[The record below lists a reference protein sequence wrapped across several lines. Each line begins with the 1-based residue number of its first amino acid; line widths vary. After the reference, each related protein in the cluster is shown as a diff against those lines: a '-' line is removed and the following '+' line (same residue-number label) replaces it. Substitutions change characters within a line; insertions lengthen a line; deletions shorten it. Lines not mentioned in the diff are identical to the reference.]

1 MKVLKFGGS
10 SLETAQKILSVVSI
24 IEDQVSNTEQ
34 DSLQDGSLQEEATS
48 SVAIVVSAP
57 GGVTNQL
64 VRLVDS
70 LSQNNETEQLL
81 ENLHLG
87 LVKITEE
94 IEAAYSGKG
103 ESLLSTQVES
113 QFKNL
118 NKLIK
123 GVKLLGHCPDQTQA
137 QILTFG
143 ERLSVLLLKWIFD
156 QKKTKIALIEPEKFL
171 VAENQTGDTLANL
184 PLSKEKFS
192 ENYKS
197 FPLISLMPGFVGIS
211 SNGNTVTLG
220 RNGSD
225 YSAAILAVCV
235 NAKICEIWTD
245 VDGVYNADPR
255 LVSDAELVKQM
266 TFNEAIELSYFG
278 AKILH
283 PKTITPL
290 SLNNIPCLI
299 KNSLAPERPGTLISK
314 KANNEVKVK
323 AIASLDNVA
332 MLNISGPGM
341 KAKLGLTNRIFA
353 ALDKANVQVILI
365 SQSSAAYR
373 ISLCVS
379 YEQANL
385 AEECLKDE
393 FELELENLRVDPIQV
408 MQNLSVVS
416 LVGDQMQQQKGI
428 AARFFSSLS
437 QAGVNIIAIAQD
449 SSERSISAVVRRHR
463 TDDAVSVCHRNLF
476 VKRASIDTFIV
487 GCGTVGSEL
496 IEQIRRQQDFLL
508 KKNIDL
514 VVYGIASSKKLLLSK
529 KGIDLSNDWRDDLS
543 SSNES
548 FSVEQLKAFVE
559 DNHLLNPVIVD
570 VTSNQDIAM
579 QSDQIIAAN
588 FHLVAANKKANT
600 ASYEY
605 YQHLRKVALQNK
617 RRFLYETNVGAG
629 LPVIDNL
636 QSLLRAGD
644 ELEVFEGILSG
655 SLSYIFGLLHE
666 GLSLSEA
673 TLQAQGLGYTE
684 PNPAEDL
691 SGLDVAR
698 KVLIIAREAG
708 FKLELDDIELE
719 SVVPEA
725 LANEVDAKKFLNQ
738 LVNVDAEIDRKV
750 KQAESENKVLRYVA
764 KIAEGK
770 CKVGIQA
777 VDVNHPLYAVKNG
790 ENAIAMHTRYYNP
803 IPFVIRGYGA
813 GSEVTAAGLFA
824 DLLRTLVWDL
834 E

>member
-10 SLETAQKILSVVSI
+10 SLASAQKIFSVVSI
-24 IEDQVSNTEQ
+24 IEDQVSNNE
-34 DSLQDGSLQEEATS
+34 QEELHENSTS

-64 VRLVDS
+64 VGLIDS
-70 LSQNNETEQLL
+70 LSENDDTAQLL
-81 ENLHLG
+81 DKLNSG
-87 LVKITEE
+87 LVNIAEE
-94 IEAAYSGKG
+94 IETVFSGKG
-103 ESLLSTQVES
+103 KSLLSTQVENK
-113 QFKNL
+113 FKKL
-118 NKLIK
+118 YKLIE

-143 ERLSVLLLKWIFD
+143 ERLSILFLKWIFD
-156 QKKTKIALIEPEKFL
+156 QKKVGICLIEPEKFL

-184 PLSKEKFS
+184 ALSKEKFS
-192 ENYKS
+192 EHYKS
-197 FPLISLMPGFVGIS
+197 FPSISLMPGFVGVS
-211 SNGNTVTLG
+211 SNGNTITLG

-225 YSAAILAVCV
+225 YSAAILAVCIK
-235 NAKICEIWTD
+235 AKICEIWTD

-255 LVSDAELVKQM
+255 LVKDAELVKQM

-299 KNSLAPERPGTLISK
+299 KNSLAPERPGTLISR

-323 AIASLDNVA
+323 AIASLNNVA

-353 ALDKANVQVILI
+353 SLDKFNVQVILI

-373 ISLCVS
+373 ISLCIS
-379 YEQANL
+379 CEQATL
-385 AEECLKDE
+385 AEECLQEE
-393 FELELENLRVDPIQV
+393 FELELENQRVDPIQV
-408 MQNLSVVS
+408 MRNLSIVS

-428 AARFFSSLS
+428 AAKFFSSLS

-449 SSERSISAVVRRHR
+449 SSERSISAVVRSQR

-476 VKRASIDTFIV
+476 VKRASIDVFII

-496 IEQIRRQQDFLL
+496 LEQIKRQQSFLL
-508 KKNIDL
+508 EKNIDL
-514 VVYGIASSKKLLLSK
+514 VVYGIASSKHLLLNN
-529 KGIDLSNDWRDDLS
+529 KGIDLSNGWRDALKS
-543 SSNES
+543 SSDT
-548 FSVEQLKAFVE
+548 FSIDRLKQFVD

-570 VTSNQDIAM
+570 VTSNSKIAM
-579 QSDQIIAAN
+579 QSDKILASN

-605 YQHLRKVALQNK
+605 YQKLRKVAQKNK

-629 LPVIDNL
+629 LPIIDNL
-636 QSLLRAGD
+636 QSLLGAGD
-644 ELEVFEGILSG
+644 ELEIFEGILSG
-655 SLSYIFGLLHE
+655 SLSYIFGLLHD
-666 GLSLSEA
+666 GLSLSQA
-673 TLQAQGLGYTE
+673 TLQAKGLGYTE

-698 KVLIIAREAG
+698 KVLIIAREVG
-708 FKLELDDIELE
+708 LNLELEDIQLE
-719 SVVPEA
+719 SVVPEE
-725 LANEVDAKKFLNQ
+725 LAKEEDGEQFLKS
-738 LVNVDAEIDRKV
+738 LPNVDAEIQQKV
-750 KQAESENKVLRYVA
+750 QQAESENKVLRYVA
-764 KIAEGK
+764 RIENGQ

-777 VDVNHPLYAVKNG
+777 VDKNNPLYVVKNG

-813 GSEVTAAGLFA
+813 GSTVTAAGLFA

>member
-10 SLETAQKILSVVSI
+10 SLATAKKILSVVSI
-24 IEDQVSNTEQ
+24 IEAQALNTDHQ
-34 DSLQDGSLQEEATS
+34 ALQEEPVS

-64 VRLVDS
+64 VALIKA
-70 LSQNNETEQLL
+70 LNEEQETKQLL
-81 ENLHLG
+81 EKLHNG
-87 LVKITEE
+87 LLNITKE
-94 IEAAYSGKG
+94 IENGFSRKN
-103 ESLLSTQVES
+103 EKSLLTKVEAL
-113 QFKNL
+113 FKKL
-118 NKLIK
+118 NQLIE
-123 GVKLLGHCPDQTQA
+123 GVKLLGHCPEQTQA

-143 ERLSVLLLKWIFD
+143 ERLSILFLKWIFD
-156 QKKTKIALIEPEKFL
+156 QKKTEIALLEPEKFL

-184 PLSKEKFS
+184 PISKEKFTQH
-192 ENYKS
+192 YKS
-197 FPLISLMPGFVGIS
+197 FPSISLMPGFVGIS

-225 YSAAILAVCV
+225 YSAAILAVCI

-255 LVSDAELVKQM
+255 LVSDAELVKEM

-314 KANNEVKVK
+314 KANNEIKVK
-323 AIASLDNVA
+323 AIASLDSVA

-379 YEQANL
+379 CEQASL
-385 AEECLKDE
+385 AEECLQEE

-408 MQNLSVVS
+408 MRNLSVVS

-428 AARFFSSLS
+428 AAKFFSSLS

-449 SSERSISAVVRRHR
+449 SSERSISAVVRSHR

-476 VKRASIDTFIV
+476 VKRASIDAFII

-496 IEQIRRQQDFLL
+496 LEQIKRQQAFLL
-508 KKNIDL
+508 EKNIDL
-514 VVYGIASSKKLLLSK
+514 VVYGIASSKKLLLNK
-529 KGIDLSNDWRDDLS
+529 KGIELSHAWREQLS
-543 SSNES
+543 SSNER
-548 FSVEQLKAFVE
+548 FSIDRLRAFVD

-570 VTSNQDIAM
+570 VTSNQNIAM
-579 QSDQIIAAN
+579 QSDQILAAN

-605 YQHLRKVALQNK
+605 YQRLRKVALQHK

-636 QSLLRAGD
+636 QSLLGAGD
-644 ELEVFEGILSG
+644 ELAVFEGVLSG

-666 GLSLSEA
+666 GLSLSDA

-698 KVLIIAREAG
+698 KVLIIAREVG
-708 FKLELDDIELE
+708 LKLELEDIELE
-719 SVVPEA
+719 SVVPEE
-725 LANEVDAKKFLNQ
+725 LAKEQDSAKFLEM
-738 LVNVDAEIDRKV
+738 LPSVDSAIQEKV

-770 CKVGIQA
+770 CQVGIQA
-777 VDVNHPLYAVKNG
+777 VDSTHPLYAVKNG

-803 IPFVIRGYGA
+803 VPFVIRGYGA
-813 GSEVTAAGLFA
+813 GSTVTAAGLFA

>member
-10 SLETAQKILSVVSI
+10 SLATAQKILSVVSI
-24 IEDQVSNTEQ
+24 IEEQVSNTEREA
-34 DSLQDGSLQEEATS
+34 LQEEMTS

-64 VRLVDS
+64 VGLIDS
-70 LSQNNETEQLL
+70 LRENNYTEGLL
-81 ENLHLG
+81 DKLHNG
-87 LVKITEE
+87 LVNITEE
-94 IEAAYSGKG
+94 IENTFSGKNI
-103 ESLLSTQVES
+103 SLLSTQVEN
-113 QFKNL
+113 QF
-118 NKLIK
+118 NKLHKLIE
-123 GVKLLGHCPDQTQA
+123 GVKLLGHCPEQTQA

-143 ERLSVLLLKWIFD
+143 ERLSILFLKWVFE
-156 QKKTKIALIEPEKFL
+156 QKKIEVCLIEPEIFL

-184 PLSKEKFS
+184 PLSKEKFA
-192 ENYKS
+192 EHYKS
-197 FPLISLMPGFVGIS
+197 FPSISLMPGFVGVS
-211 SNGNTVTLG
+211 GSGNTITLG

-225 YSAAILAVCV
+225 YSAAILAVCIK
-235 NAKICEIWTD
+235 AKICEIWTD

-255 LVSDAELVKQM
+255 LVKDAELVKQM

-299 KNSLAPERPGTLISK
+299 KNSLAPERPGTLISE

-323 AIASLDNVA
+323 AIASLDSVA

-353 ALDKANVQVILI
+353 SLDKANVQVILI

-379 YEQANL
+379 CEQATL
-385 AEECLKDE
+385 AEECLKEE
-393 FELELENLRVDPIQV
+393 FELELDNQRVDPIQV
-408 MQNLSVVS
+408 KSDLSVVS

-428 AARFFSSLS
+428 AAKFFSSLS

-449 SSERSISAVVRRHR
+449 SSERSISAVVRSHR

-476 VKRASIDTFIV
+476 AKRASIDAFII

-496 IEQIRRQQDFLL
+496 LEQIKRQQNFLL

-514 VVYGIASSKKLLLSK
+514 VVYGIASSKKLLLNR
-529 KGIDLSNDWRDDLS
+529 KGIDLNNGWRDDLNTS
-543 SSNES
+543 DEH
-548 FSVEQLKAFVE
+548 FSIERLKAFVD

-570 VTSNQDIAM
+570 VTSSQDIAM
-579 QSDQIIAAN
+579 LSEKILSEN

-600 ASYEY
+600 ASFEY
-605 YQHLRKVALQNK
+605 YQQIRKVALKHK

-636 QSLLRAGD
+636 QSLLGAGD

-673 TLQAQGLGYTE
+673 TLKAQGLGYTE

-708 FKLELDDIELE
+708 FELELDDIDLE
-719 SVVPEA
+719 SVIPEA
-725 LANEVDAKKFLNQ
+725 LANEQDVSIFLRKLSTVD
-738 LVNVDAEIDRKV
+738 VEIDKRV
-750 KQAESENKVLRYVA
+750 KLAESENKVLRYVA
-764 KIAEGK
+764 KITDGK
-770 CKVGIQA
+770 CQVSIQD
-777 VDVNHPLYAVKNG
+777 VDSSHPLFAVENG

-813 GSEVTAAGLFA
+813 GSMVTAAGLFA

>member
-10 SLETAQKILSVVSI
+10 SLATAKKILSVVSI
-24 IEDQVSNTEQ
+24 IENQVANTSELI
-34 DSLQDGSLQEEATS
+34 SK
-48 SVAIVVSAP
+48 VAIVVSAP
-57 GGVTNQL
+57 GGITNQL
-64 VRLVDS
+64 VALVTSLNQKNETVQQLQELSDS
-70 LSQNNETEQLL
+70 LYQIA
-81 ENLHLG
+81 
-87 LVKITEE
+87 KE
-94 IEAAYSGKG
+94 IEDEFAVEDA
-103 ESLLSTQVES
+103 SLQNRVINNFE
-113 QFKNL
+113 KL
-118 NKLIK
+118 NQLIE
-123 GVKLLGHCPDQTQA
+123 GVKLLGHCPEQTEA

-143 ERLSVLLLKWIFD
+143 ERLSILFLAWIFT
-156 QKKTKIALIEPEKFL
+156 KKKVELTFIEPEKFL
-171 VAENQTGDTLANL
+171 VAEKQTGDTLANL
-184 PLSKEKFS
+184 PTSKEKFS
-192 ENYKS
+192 QNYQNFNS
-197 FPLISLMPGFVGIS
+197 ISLMPGFVGVS
-211 SNGNTVTLG
+211 SNGTTVTLG

-225 YSAAILAVCV
+225 YSAAILAVCIK
-235 NAKICEIWTD
+235 AKICEIWTD

-255 LVSDAELVKQM
+255 LVAEAELVKQM

-290 SLNNIPCLI
+290 SLNDIPCLI

-323 AIASLDNVA
+323 AVASLNNVA
-332 MLNISGPGM
+332 MLNVSGPGM

-353 ALDKANVQVILI
+353 SLDKANVQVILI

-379 YEQANL
+379 SEQVKL
-385 AEECLKDE
+385 AEECLKEE
-393 FELELENLRVDPIQV
+393 FELELQNLRVDPIQV
-408 MQNLSVVS
+408 MYDLSVVS

-428 AARFFSSLS
+428 AAKFFSSLS

-449 SSERSISAVVRRHR
+449 SSERSISAVVRSQR

-476 VKRASIDTFIV
+476 VQRASIDAFII

-496 IEQIRRQQDFLL
+496 LEQIKRQQNYLL
-508 KKNIDL
+508 QKNIDL
-514 VVYGIASSKKLLLSK
+514 VVYGIASSKKILLNS
-529 KGIDLSNDWRDDLS
+529 KGIDLSEGWRDNLLS
-543 SSNES
+543 SADSYS
-548 FSVEQLKAFVE
+548 LDILKQFVD

-570 VTSNQDIAM
+570 VTSNSTIAM
-579 QSDQIIAAN
+579 QSDQILAAK

-600 ASYEY
+600 ASFEY
-605 YQHLRKVALQNK
+605 YQRIRKAALKHK

-636 QSLLRAGD
+636 QSLLGAGD
-644 ELEVFEGILSG
+644 ELEVFEGVLSG

-666 GLSLSEA
+666 GFSLSEA
-673 TLQAQGLGYTE
+673 TLKAQKLGYTE

-691 SGLDVAR
+691 SGLDIAR

-708 FKLELDDIELE
+708 LKLELDDIDLE

-725 LANEVDAKKFLNQ
+725 LANEQNASIFLRK
-738 LVNVDAEIDRKV
+738 LPAVDAEIDKRV
-750 KQAESENKVLRYVA
+750 KLAESENKVLRYVA
-764 KIAEGK
+764 KITNGK
-770 CKVGIQA
+770 CQVSIQS
-777 VDVNHPLYAVKNG
+777 VDSRHPLFAVKNG

-803 IPFVIRGYGA
+803 VPFVIRGYGA

>member
-10 SLETAQKILSVVSI
+10 SLATAEKILSVVSI
-24 IEDQVSNTEQ
+24 IEDQISNTEPAV
-34 DSLQDGSLQEEATS
+34 LQEEVTS

-64 VRLVDS
+64 VGLIGS
-70 LSQNNETEQLL
+70 LSENNDTEQSLDK
-81 ENLHLG
+81 LHSG
-87 LVKITEE
+87 LVKIAEE
-94 IEAAYSGKG
+94 IETIFSGKD
-103 ESLLSTQVES
+103 ESLLSTQVEN
-113 QFKNL
+113 QFKKL
-118 NKLIK
+118 HKLIE
-123 GVKLLGHCPDQTQA
+123 GVKLLGHCPEQTQA

-143 ERLSVLLLKWIFD
+143 ERLSVLFLKWIFE
-156 QKKTKIALIEPEKFL
+156 QKKTEVALIEPEKFL

-184 PLSKEKFS
+184 SLSKEKFA
-192 ENYKS
+192 EHYKS

-211 SNGNTVTLG
+211 SEGNTVTLG

-225 YSAAILAVCV
+225 YSAAILAVCIK
-235 NAKICEIWTD
+235 AKICEIWTD
-245 VDGVYNADPR
+245 VDGVYNVDPR
-255 LVSDAELVKQM
+255 LVSDAELIKQM

-290 SLNNIPCLI
+290 SLYNIPCLI

-314 KANNEVKVK
+314 KANNDVKVK
-323 AIASLDNVA
+323 AIASLNDVA
-332 MLNISGPGM
+332 MLNVSGPGM

-353 ALDKANVQVILI
+353 TLDKANVQVILI

-379 YEQANL
+379 CEQATL
-385 AEECLKDE
+385 TEECLKEE

-408 MQNLSVVS
+408 IRNLSVVS

-428 AARFFSSLS
+428 AAKFFSSLS

-449 SSERSISAVVRRHR
+449 SSERSISAVVRSHR
-463 TDDAVSVCHRNLF
+463 TDDAVSVCHQNLF
-476 VKRASIDTFIV
+476 VKRASIDAFII
-487 GCGTVGSEL
+487 GCGTVGTEL
-496 IEQIRRQQDFLL
+496 LEQIKRQQDFLL

-514 VVYGIASSKKLLLSK
+514 VVYGIASSKKLLLNR
-529 KGIDLSNDWRDDLS
+529 KGIDLNNGWRDDLNVS
-543 SSNES
+543 EER
-548 FSVEQLKAFVE
+548 FSIERLKVFVDE
-559 DNHLLNPVIVD
+559 NHLLNPVIVD
-570 VTSNQDIAM
+570 VTSSQDIAM
-579 QSDQIIAAN
+579 QSEKILKAN

-605 YQHLRKVALQNK
+605 YQKLRKVAQENK

-629 LPVIDNL
+629 LPIIDNL
-636 QSLLRAGD
+636 QSLLGAGD
-644 ELEVFEGILSG
+644 ELEGFEGILSG
-655 SLSYIFGLLHE
+655 SLSYIFGLLHQ
-666 GLSLSEA
+666 GLSLSQA
-673 TLQAQGLGYTE
+673 TLQAKGLGYTE

-708 FKLELDDIELE
+708 LNLELEDIQLE
-719 SVVPEA
+719 SVVPDE
-725 LANEVDAKKFLNQ
+725 LAKEEDGEQFLKS
-738 LVNVDAEIDRKV
+738 LPNVDAEIQQKV
-750 KQAESENKVLRYVA
+750 QQAEAENKVLRYVA
-764 KIAEGK
+764 RIENGH

-777 VDVNHPLYAVKNG
+777 VDKNNPLYAVKNG

-813 GSEVTAAGLFA
+813 GSTVTAAGLFA